1 MSELFEIEWAGGV
14 AEHHFRR
21 ARPADDFAWGSLD
34 AAHYPPSL
42 VAAAREVWTGVA
54 IAEYAAIAAF
64 SQVVGALAAARA
76 PLDLIGMTADF
87 LADEVLHV
95 ELASR
100 LLMRLGG
107 AAPKEFDPS
116 RLVPDIS
123 VGLTPIQRA
132 SELAL
137 RIGCV
142 SEVFASATAGPIMLE
157 TTHPLVRSVYERI
170 IRDEARHCRFGS
182 LYFEWASEQLD
193 DREKERLGRVALD
206 AIRGYAPLWRR
217 AARLPASPAEWQ
229 GFDVHELGW
238 MEPAR
243 YVPLALSA
251 VRDKVVPPLRALGFV
266 LPEAELELL
275 LQTER

>member
-1 MSELFEIEWAGGV
+1 
-14 AEHHFRR
+14 
-21 ARPADDFAWGSLD
+21 
-34 AAHYPPSL
+34 
-42 VAAAREVWTGVA
+42 VA

-76 PLDLIGMTADF
+76 PLDLIGMTGDF

-116 RLVPDIS
+116 KLGPKVS
-123 VGLTPIQRA
+123 AGLSAMQRA
-132 SELAL
+132 NELAL

-142 SEVFASATAGPIMLE
+142 SEVFAGATAGPIMLE

-193 DREKERLGRVALD
+193 DREKERLSRVAID
-206 AIRGYAPLWRR
+206 AIAGYAPLWRR
-217 AARLPASPAEWQ
+217 AASLPASPVEWQ

-238 MEPAR
+238 IEPVR
-243 YVPLALSA
+243 YVPLAQSA
-251 VRDKVVPPLRALGFV
+251 MRDKVVPPLRSLGLE
-266 LPEAELELL
+266 LPEAELERL
-275 LQTER
+275 LQTEP